1 MNNDILSHLPKAVR
15 IKEEIKKQLSSGA
28 LGKVND
34 EFMSVRKL
42 AEFADVSLVTAQRI
56 MTMLKEDG
64 VISLENGSH
73 IISRLPATDNSKSQ
87 RAIRNLIGMLVTNIE
102 NPFFAALAREME
114 EAAREASMQ
123 LMIASSNYDV
133 TREAQALEMFNK
145 AGVAGIISCPC
156 IDKNV
161 HKLYSNLEIPFVF
174 MGRKLKEIKSDS
186 VLVDNFNATK
196 LVADHFISGGYE
208 NFGYFGLE
216 QLENDQRLNG
226 FNYELEKNGY
236 RLPEENIL
244 KTNDLSYAN
253 ITDEITGF
261 LKNIPKPAAI
271 FCFHDLL
278 ALLLSKACAS
288 MNLSVPDDIAIAG
301 FDNLPFTS
309 KTTPTLTTVG
319 YPLRTMARLALNRLL
334 EKIKQGSTMSGEMV
348 NLSVEPKFFAR
359 QSSSKEPEKS
369 ELKVISNDIIYQA
382 S

>member
-1 MNNDILSHLPKAVR
+1 
-15 IKEEIKKQLSSGA
+15 
-28 LGKVND
+28 
-34 EFMSVRKL
+34 
-42 AEFADVSLVTAQRI
+42 
-56 MTMLKEDG
+56 
-64 VISLENGSH
+64 
-73 IISRLPATDNSKSQ
+73 
-87 RAIRNLIGMLVTNIE
+87 
-102 NPFFAALAREME
+102 ME